1 MPWTILGIHSYV
13 QAAMDRL
20 AGLLERRRWF
30 VLAAWMLVILAAL
43 PFAAKQTDHL
53 TSGGFEVPGSQSQ
66 VVSENVTR
74 FEGAQRDQLAVV
86 LARRAGADAS
96 AVRDEVDRVARIT
109 AKLPHVAL
117 KPEAAAAAKRE
128 ASSASITVVPLS
140 VEGDRDQTA
149 DMAVDF
155 RDELGT
161 APRGGVEPHLVGQQ
175 ALWAGMQDLTK
186 EDLESAETI
195 GFPIVLLILLAVFGS
210 LAAAALPLA
219 LGFAS
224 VMITGAVIFFLSQAT
239 PMSVFVTNI
248 ASMIGIGVAVDY
260 SLFVLARYREEMR
273 GGAERAEAR
282 RLALRT
288 SGLAVTFSGLT
299 VMLSLAGLYLVDS
312 TTIRSMA
319 MGAIIVVAVS
329 ILAAVTLLPVLM
341 SVFGRRAYARGRIAV
356 VASLLVR
363 MARTR
368 RRRPGSTTEARRKVG
383 FWERWTNA
391 VTRRPWVSALGT
403 ATVLL
408 ALAIPALSLDFGN
421 GALRQ
426 FPTDNETRVGA
437 ELAAQKTGA
446 GAAGPVQ
453 AIAEFRRGGVDEA
466 ANRSALSSYVRT
478 LRSDPEVARVTRPQ
492 PSRDGHAALVT
503 VVPRHDPESP
513 QAEGLVDRMRAGGG
527 LRDVADVQVGGATAF
542 NADFVDQVSGSMWKI
557 LLFVLVFSYLVLFL
571 LLRSVLLPLKAVV
584 MNLLSVAA
592 AYGVLVM
599 VFQYGWFDS
608 VLGFDSL
615 GYVNAMTPPFLLAIV
630 FGLSMDYEVFL
641 LSRIRE
647 RYQATGDSRASVAQG
662 LRASAGTISSA
673 ALIMVAVFGV
683 FAGTGTPSIKEIGVG
698 MSVAI
703 ALDATLVRLILVPAT
718 MEIMGRW
725 NWWLPKRVDRV
736 LPHAGFDSGRRSAEP
751 ALDLSR

>member
-1 MPWTILGIHSYV
+1 
-13 QAAMDRL
+13 MDRL
-20 AGLLERRRWF
+20 AGFLERRRWV
-30 VLAAWMLVILAAL
+30 VLAGWLLLLLAAL

-66 VVSENVTR
+66 VVAENISR
-74 FEGAQRDQLAVV
+74 FEGAQKDQLAAV
-86 LARRAGADAS
+86 LARREGSGAA
-96 AVRDEVDRVARIT
+96 AVRAEVDRVARI
-109 AKLPHVAL
+109 AVRLPHVEL
-117 KPEAAAAAKRE
+117 TPQVAARAKRE
-128 ASSASITVVPLS
+128 AASASITVVPLA
-140 VEGDRDQTA
+140 VEGERDATA
-149 DMAVDF
+149 DMAVEF
-155 RDELGT
+155 RDELL
-161 APRGGVEPHLVGQQ
+161 ASPVAGVEPHLVGQQ

-186 EDLESAETI
+186 DDLESAERI
-195 GFPIVLLILLAVFGS
+195 GFPVVLIILLAVFGS

-224 VMITGAVIFFLSQAT
+224 VMITGAIIYFLSQAT

-260 SLFVLARYREEMR
+260 SLFVLARYREEIR
-273 GGAERAEAR
+273 GGAERDEAR
-282 RLALRT
+282 RVALRT
-288 SGLAVTFSGLT
+288 SGLAVTFSGIT

-312 TTIRSMA
+312 TTIQSMA
-319 MGAIIVVAVS
+319 MGAIIVVGVS

-341 SVFGRRAYARGRIAV
+341 SLLGRRAYARGRLAIL
-356 VASLLVR
+356 SGLLVR
-363 MARTR
+363 SVRTR
-368 RRRPGSTTEARRKVG
+368 RRRPGSTRATPRRG
-383 FWERWTNA
+383 FWERWTA
-391 VTRRPWVSALGT
+391 MVTARPWVSALAT
-403 ATVLL
+403 AGVLL
-408 ALAIPALSLDFGN
+408 ALAIPALSLHFGN

-426 FPTDNETRVGA
+426 FPEGNETRVGA
-437 ELAAQKTGA
+437 ELAAQRTGP

-453 AIAEFRRGGVDEA
+453 VVADLNSGQATDD
-466 ANRSALSSYVRT
+466 ANRRALASYVT
-478 LRSDPEVARVTRPQ
+478 QLRSDPEVAQVAGPQ
-492 PSRDGHAALVT
+492 PSRDGGAALIT
-503 VVPRHDPESP
+503 AVPRHDPESP
-513 QAEGLVDRMRAGGG
+513 RAEALVDRMRADPGP
-527 LRDVADVQVGGATAF
+527 LRGVAHVEVGGATAF
-542 NADFVDQVSGSMWKI
+542 NKDFVDLVSGSMWKI

-599 VFQYGWFDS
+599 VFQYGWFDRL
-608 VLGFDSL
+608 LGYDSL
-615 GYVNAMTPPFLLAIV
+615 GYVNSMTPPFLLAIV

-647 RYQATGDSRASVAQG
+647 RYDATGDTRRSVAEG
-662 LRASAGTISSA
+662 LRASAATISSA
-673 ALIMVAVFGV
+673 ALIMVAVFAV

-736 LPHAGFDSGRRSAEP
+736 LPHAGFEGRSARREP
-751 ALDLSR
+751 ALDLGS

>member
-1 MPWTILGIHSYV
+1 M
-13 QAAMDRL
+13 QALMDRL
-20 AGLLERRRWF
+20 AAFLERRRWV
-30 VLAAWMLVILAAL
+30 VLAAWLLLLLAAL
-43 PFAAKQTDHL
+43 PFAARQTEHL

-66 VVSENVTR
+66 VVDQNVTR
-74 FEGAQRDQLAVV
+74 FEGAQGDNLAVV
-86 LARRAGADAS
+86 LARREGATTAG
-96 AVRDEVDRVARIT
+96 VRAEIDRVARI
-109 AKLPHVAL
+109 AERLPHAEVSS
-117 KPEAAAAAKRE
+117 EAAAAAKRD
-128 ASSASITVVPLS
+128 AATASITVVPLA
-140 VEGDRDQTA
+140 VEGDKDQTA
-149 DMAVDF
+149 DLAVDF

-161 APRGGVEPHLVGQQ
+161 KARGGVEPHLVGQQ

-195 GFPIVLLILLAVFGS
+195 GFPVVLLILLAVFGS
-210 LAAAALPLA
+210 LAAASLPLA

-224 VMITGAVIFFLSQAT
+224 VAITGAAIYFLSQAT

-260 SLFVLARYREEMR
+260 SLFVLARYREEIR
-273 GGAERAEAR
+273 GGAERVEAR
-282 RLALRT
+282 RIALRT
-288 SGLAVTFSGLT
+288 SGLAVTFSGIT
-299 VMLSLAGLYLVDS
+299 VMLSLAGLYLVHS

-341 SVFGRRAYARGRIAV
+341 SLLGRRAYARGRVAV
-356 VASLLVR
+356 VGGLLVR

-368 RRRPGSTTEARRKVG
+368 RRRPGSTADEGRRVG

-391 VTRRPWVSALGT
+391 VTRRPWVSALAT

-426 FPTDNETRVGA
+426 FPEQNETRVGA
-437 ELAAQKTGA
+437 ELAAQK
-446 GAAGPVQ
+446 AGPGATGPAQV
-453 AIAEFRRGGVDEA
+453 IAQLRDGRTGDR
-466 ANRSALSSYVRT
+466 ANRAALSSYVSE
-478 LRSDPEVARVTRPQ
+478 LKQDPEVDQVSRPQ
-492 PSRDGHAALVT
+492 PSRDGRAALISVA
-503 VVPRHDPESP
+503 PRHDPESR
-513 QAEGLVDRMRAGGG
+513 QADALVERLRADPGALEG
-527 LRDVADVQVGGATAF
+527 VAEVQVGGATAF
-542 NADFVDQVSGSMWKI
+542 NKDFIELVSGSMWKI

-571 LLRSVLLPLKAVV
+571 LLRSVLLPLKAVL

-608 VLGFDSL
+608 LLGFDSL

-647 RYQATGDSRASVAQG
+647 RFDATGDTKSSVADG

-725 NWWLPKRVDRV
+725 NWWLPRRLDRV
-736 LPHAGFDSGRRSAEP
+736 LPHAGFEGRRSAEP
-751 ALDLSR
+751 ALDLGR

>member
-1 MPWTILGIHSYV
+1 
-13 QAAMDRL
+13 MDRL
-20 AGLLERRRWF
+20 AGFLERRRWV
-30 VLAAWMLVILAAL
+30 VLGAWIALLAAAL

-53 TSGGFEVPGSQSQ
+53 TSGGFDVPGSQSQ
-66 VVSENVTR
+66 VVGENIHR
-74 FEGAQRDQLAVV
+74 FEGAQRENLAVV
-86 LARRAGADAS
+86 LARRPGSDSA
-96 AVRDEVDRVARIT
+96 AVRAQVDAVGRI
-109 AKLPHVAL
+109 ADQLPNVEL
-117 KPEAAAAAKRE
+117 TPEAAALAKRQ
-128 ASSASITVVPLS
+128 AGSASITVVPLT
-140 VEGDRDQTA
+140 VEGDRDQAA

-161 APRGGVEPHLVGQQ
+161 AAREGVQPYLVGQQ

-186 EDLESAETI
+186 EDLASAERI
-195 GFPIVLLILLAVFGS
+195 GFPVVLIILLAVFGS

-224 VMITGAVIFFLSQAT
+224 VTITGAAIYFLSQAT

-260 SLFVLARYREEMR
+260 SLFVLARYREEIR
-273 GGAERAEAR
+273 GGRERADAR
-282 RLALRT
+282 RVALRT
-288 SGLAVTFSGLT
+288 SGLAVAFSGIT
-299 VMLSLAGLYLVDS
+299 VIVSLAGLYLVDS

-319 MGAIIVVAVS
+319 MGAIIVVAIS
-329 ILAAVTLLPVLM
+329 ILAAVTLLPVVM
-341 SVFGRRAYARGRIAV
+341 SLLGRRAYARGRLAIV
-356 VASLLVR
+356 FGLLVR
-363 MARTR
+363 MVRTR
-368 RRRPGSTTEARRKVG
+368 RRRPGSTSATPRRG
-383 FWERWTNA
+383 FWERWTA
-391 VTRRPWVSALGT
+391 IVTARPWISAGLT
-403 ATVLL
+403 AAVLL

-426 FPTDNETRVGA
+426 FPKDNETRVGA
-437 ELAAQKTGA
+437 ELAAQKTGP
-446 GAAGPVQ
+446 GATEPVQ
-453 AIAEFRRGGVDEA
+453 AIADLDAGRAGEDP
-466 ANRSALSSYVRT
+466 NRAALSSYASE
-478 LRSDPEVARVTRPQ
+478 LRADPEVARVAEPQ
-492 PSRDGHAALVT
+492 PSRDGRSALIA
-503 VVPRHDPESP
+503 VVPRHDPESD
-513 QAEGLVDRMRAGGG
+513 QAKALIQRMRDDPGP
-527 LRDVADVQVGGATAF
+527 LRGVADVQVGGATAF
-542 NADFVDQVSGSMWKI
+542 NSDFVDLVSGSMWKI

-599 VFQYGWFDS
+599 VFQYGWFDGL
-608 VLGFDSL
+608 LGYDSL

-647 RYQATGDSRASVAQG
+647 RYDATGDTRRSVAEG

-673 ALIMVAVFGV
+673 ALIMVAVFAV

-725 NWWLPKRVDRV
+725 NWWLPKGVDRV
-736 LPHAGFDSGRRSAEP
+736 LPHAGFEGRSGGREP
-751 ALDLSR
+751 ALDLGR

>member
-1 MPWTILGIHSYV
+1 
-13 QAAMDRL
+13 MDRL
-20 AGLLERRRWF
+20 AGFLERRRWV
-30 VLAAWMLVILAAL
+30 VLGVWIALLVAAL
-43 PFAAKQTDHL
+43 PFASRQTDHL

-66 VVSENVTR
+66 VVSENVHR
-74 FEGAQRDQLAVV
+74 FEGAQRDNLAVV
-86 LARRAGADAS
+86 LARRPGSDAA
-96 AVRDEVDRVARIT
+96 AVRAEVERVGQIADG
-109 AKLPHVAL
+109 LPHVEL
-117 KPEAAAAAKRE
+117 RPDAAALAKRQ
-128 ASSASITVVPLS
+128 AGSASITVVPLT
-140 VEGDRDQTA
+140 VEGNRDDAA

-161 APRGGVEPHLVGQQ
+161 AARDGVQPYLVGQQ

-186 EDLESAETI
+186 ADLESAERI
-195 GFPIVLLILLAVFGS
+195 GFPVVLIILLAVFGS

-224 VMITGAVIFFLSQAT
+224 VAITGAIIYFLSQAT

-260 SLFVLARYREEMR
+260 SLFVLARYREEIR
-273 GGAERAEAR
+273 AGVERADAR
-282 RLALRT
+282 RVALRT
-288 SGLAVTFSGLT
+288 SGLAVSFSGIT
-299 VMLSLAGLYLVDS
+299 VILSLAGLWLVDS

-319 MGAIIVVAVS
+319 MGAIIVVAIS

-341 SVFGRRAYARGRIAV
+341 SLLGRRAYARGRLAIV
-356 VASLLVR
+356 FGLLVR
-363 MARTR
+363 MVRTR
-368 RRRPGSTTEARRKVG
+368 RRRPGSTTATPRRG
-383 FWERWTNA
+383 FWERWTA
-391 VTRRPWVSALGT
+391 IVTARPWISAGLT
-403 ATVLL
+403 AAVLL
-408 ALAIPALSLDFGN
+408 ALAIPALSLHFGN

-437 ELAAQKTGA
+437 ELAAKKTGP
-446 GAAGPVQ
+446 GATGPVQ
-453 AIAEFRRGGVDEA
+453 AIADLDTGRVSDSV
-466 ANRSALSSYVRT
+466 NRAALSSYVSDLRT
-478 LRSDPEVARVTRPQ
+478 DPEVAKVAQPQ
-492 PSRDGHAALVT
+492 PSRDGRSALIA
-503 VVPRHDPESP
+503 VVPKHDPESD
-513 QAEGLVDRMRAGGG
+513 QADALIGRMRDDPGP
-527 LRDVADVQVGGATAF
+527 LRDVAEVKVGGATAF
-542 NADFVDQVSGSMWKI
+542 NSDFVDLVSGSMWKI

-571 LLRSVLLPLKAVV
+571 LLRSVLLPLKAVL

-599 VFQYGWFDS
+599 VFQYGWFDGL
-608 VLGFDSL
+608 LGYDSL

-647 RYQATGDSRASVAQG
+647 RYDATGDTRRAVSEG

-673 ALIMVAVFGV
+673 ALIMVSV
-683 FAGTGTPSIKEIGVG
+683 FAAFASTGTPSIKEIGVG

-725 NWWLPKRVDRV
+725 NWWLPRRGDRV
-736 LPHAGFDSGRRSAEP
+736 LSHAGFESGSGRREP
-751 ALDLSR
+751 ALDLGG